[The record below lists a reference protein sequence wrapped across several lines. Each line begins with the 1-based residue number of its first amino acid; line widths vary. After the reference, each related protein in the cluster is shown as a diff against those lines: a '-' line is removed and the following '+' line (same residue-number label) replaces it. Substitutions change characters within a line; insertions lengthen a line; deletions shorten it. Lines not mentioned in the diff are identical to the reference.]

1 MIIITTILQL
11 PVQRALT
18 LVHRLILSS
27 SSALALKHVET
38 TGSMEKSHQ
47 PKAFRE
53 SASSTSVVSSLADH
67 PGYGPSHPIF
77 GPLARSSASCI
88 GIREEERPQKPPV
101 CLRMEDY
108 KKMAIYS

>member
-53 SASSTSVVSSLADH
+53 STSSTSVVSSLADPSLAPW
-67 PGYGPSHPIF
+67 PGRQPAASEF
-77 GPLARSSASCI
+77 ERRSDLKSPRC
-88 GIREEERPQKPPV
+88 V
-101 CLRMEDY
+101 
-108 KKMAIYS
+108 